1 MKPEF
6 IPDVGDEIDV
16 GNFDESFTNEQPVNS
31 LVSTDLL
38 LLSKF
43 EKEFKGLD
51 FNSSISESKSEQSV
65 VSEVKKE
72 EEAPTQVMFK
82 KKKG

>member
-1 MKPEF
+1 M
-6 IPDVGDEIDV
+6 
-16 GNFDESFTNEQPVNS
+16 PVNS

-43 EKEFKGLD
+43 EKEFRGLD
-51 FNSSISESKSEQSV
+51 FNSSESKTEEPSVSSET
-65 VSEVKKE
+65 KKE